1 MVAPHELVGGRNGG
15 VPSPWPPRR
24 YGWLARYTDGSVL
37 HEIYDKP
44 PLTPWEDVER
54 ERLSLLELVDL
65 WPTGEGTVLSLDV
78 DEGTFMLRGR
88 RLELSIGALPITGR
102 DGRYTDVVQHKEAHS
117 DYQPGHGS
125 TTVLDAHV
133 IGYRRELPELDAR
146 VLLRLD
152 IATRQIGI
160 DVKLR
165 PKPALP
171 GDPNDVRVFL
181 DGQRVSGEAAFREA
195 TAPPGVG

>member
-1 MVAPHELVGGRNGG
+1 MVAPREPADGRIGG
-15 VPSPWPPRR
+15 VPSPWPLRR
-24 YGWLARYTDGSVL
+24 YGWVARYTDGSVL
-37 HEIYDKP
+37 REIYDAP
-44 PLTPWEDVER
+44 PPTPWEDVEQ

-65 WPTGEGTVLSLDV
+65 WPTGEGAVLSLDV

-88 RLELSIGALPITGR
+88 RLELSVGAVPITGR
-102 DGRYTDVVQHKEAHS
+102 DGRCTDVVQYKKAHS

-133 IGYRRELPELDAR
+133 IGYRRELPEVDAR

-152 IATRQIGI
+152 VATRQIGI
-160 DVKLR
+160 DVQLR

-171 GDPNDVRVFL
+171 GDPHDVRVFL

-195 TAPPGVG
+195 TAPPEVG